1 MLQTIKNHPLLVAL
15 YFLGSMMLG
24 YTLYS
29 VFSAYMTPIAE
40 SNAEIYAR
48 LARAHTYQFIGGL
61 LWVGSLLMPGIYLA
75 WKDKKFRM
83 MFPVLEIV
91 QLAFWRLM
99 LFK

>member
-1 MLQTIKNHPLLVAL
+1 MLQTRKSQSLIVAL
-15 YFLGSMMLG
+15 YCIAAIMLG

-29 VFSAYMTPIAE
+29 VFSAYMTPITE

-48 LARAHTYQFIGGL
+48 IARTHTYQFIGGL
-61 LWVGSLLMPGIYLA
+61 LWVSSLLVPGIYTA

-83 MFPVLEIV
+83 IFPALEIF

-99 LFK
+99 VK